1 MRNSVINMNDYRT
14 ISDSIQSPP
23 PILCE
28 CRELMTDLLRQSLPN
43 MLDEVDDVLVDIAV
57 RTSNSQERTKYF
69 NATHEVRLMRHNIEQ
84 KCIENYVE
92 LFSESLCSDNNEM
105 NEVESNEVEGAKDM
119 SIVAMENATNK
130 VRSNCHHA
138 LLNLDKQM
146 SNVLKNYDMQAKK
159 NPLSPETVCKAFYNA
174 CEQIDSGIEIRLI
187 IFKYFEKSI
196 LPLLNDVYLKINHVL
211 EGGSSSRVDLS
222 IELQRTS
229 IEVDRNEGFQSI
241 TDVKQTVTSEI
252 QSLLTD
258 QHVPDF
264 VSEFLLNQWVKL
276 LVRIYDKSGM
286 KGDSWQ
292 HAMETAEDL
301 IWSVA
306 SLSSRQDKDRLDKL
320 WPDLVLRLR
329 NGMKMIS
336 MPLHQVNNFIS
347 NLLKH
352 RASLTMLAA
361 LTQSKENDAN
371 LIKPEKIKAMKM
383 IKKSDAG
390 QVMTREKD
398 LDSTGSE
405 DITMPVLKKHS
416 GKRPSLSDSLSNYQS
431 KETDFD
437 SVIDEDIKISGPKK
451 DTDSRPFM
459 DELFVENFNVK
470 GFKTDITGG

>member
-14 ISDSIQSPP
+14 NSDSIQSPP

-28 CRELMTDLLRQSLPN
+28 CRELMTGLLRQSLPN
-43 MLDEVDDVLVDIAV
+43 MMDEVDDVLLDIAV
-57 RTSNSQERTKYF
+57 RTTNAQERTKYF

-92 LFSESLCSDNNEM
+92 LFSENLRSDNNEM
-105 NEVESNEVEGAKDM
+105 KDIEGAKDM

-130 VRSNCHHA
+130 VRSNCHNA

-196 LPLLNDVYLKINHVL
+196 LPLLNDVYLEINHVL
-211 EGGSSSRVDLS
+211 EGGSSGMES
-222 IELQRTS
+222 LQTS
-229 IEVDRNEGFQSI
+229 IEVDRSEGFQNI
-241 TDVKQTVTSEI
+241 ADVKQAVTSEI

-276 LVRIYDKSGM
+276 LVRIHNKSGM
-286 KGDSWQ
+286 KGNSWQ
-292 HAMETAEDL
+292 HARETAEDL
-301 IWSVA
+301 IWSVG
-306 SLSSRQDKDRLDKL
+306 SLSSKQDKDKLDKL
-320 WPDLVLRLR
+320 WPDLVMRLR

-336 MPLHQVNNFIS
+336 TPPHQVNNFIS
-347 NLLKH
+347 SLLKH
-352 RASLTMLAA
+352 RATLTMLAA
-361 LTQSKENDAN
+361 LTQSKKNDAN

-383 IKKSDAG
+383 KIKSDTG
-390 QVMTREKD
+390 QVMTGKKD
-398 LDSTGSE
+398 LE
-405 DITMPVLKKHS
+405 CVEK
-416 GKRPSLSDSLSNYQS
+416 Q
-431 KETDFD
+431 
-437 SVIDEDIKISGPKK
+437 DIKISGRKK
-451 DTDSRPFM
+451 NTDSRPFM
-459 DELFVENFNVK
+459 DELFVENFDIK
-470 GFKTDITGG
+470 GFKSDITGN

>member
-43 MLDEVDDVLVDIAV
+43 MLDEVDDVLLDIAV
-57 RTSNSQERTKYF
+57 RTTNSQERTKYF

-92 LFSESLCSDNNEM
+92 LFSESLRSDNNEM
-105 NEVESNEVEGAKDM
+105 DEVEGAKDM

-130 VRSNCHHA
+130 VRSNCHYA

-222 IELQRTS
+222 IESQRTS
-229 IEVDRNEGFQSI
+229 IEVDRNEGFESI

-276 LVRIYDKSGM
+276 LIRIYDKSGM

-320 WPDLVLRLR
+320 WPDLVMRLR

-347 NLLKH
+347 SLLKH

-361 LTQSKENDAN
+361 LTQSKENDEN

-383 IKKSDAG
+383 VIESDAG
-390 QVMTREKD
+390 QGMTREKD
-398 LDSTGSE
+398 LDSAGSE
-405 DITMPVLKKHS
+405 DVTMPVLKKHS
-416 GKRPSLSDSLSNYQS
+416 GKRPSLSDSLSNYLN
-431 KETDFD
+431 KEVD
-437 SVIDEDIKISGPKK
+437 SECVEIENITISGPKK
-451 DTDSRPFM
+451 DTDSRPFL
-459 DELFVENFNVK
+459 DELLVDNFNIK
-470 GFKTDITGG
+470 GFKSDITGG

>member
-1 MRNSVINMNDYRT
+1 MINMNDYRKN
-14 ISDSIQSPP
+14 SDSIQSPP

-43 MLDEVDDVLVDIAV
+43 MLDEVDDVLLDIAV
-57 RTSNSQERTKYF
+57 RTTNSQERTKYF

-84 KCIENYVE
+84 NCIENYVE
-92 LFSESLCSDNNEM
+92 LFSENLRSDNNETK
-105 NEVESNEVEGAKDM
+105 EVEGAKDM

-130 VRSNCHHA
+130 VRTNCHHA

-196 LPLLNDVYLKINHVL
+196 LPLLNDVYLEINHVL
-211 EGGSSSRVDLS
+211 ETNDLS
-222 IELQRTS
+222 MGSQQTS
-229 IEVDRNEGFQSI
+229 IADDRSEGFQSI
-241 TDVKQTVTSEI
+241 ADVKQTVTSEI
-252 QSLLTD
+252 QRLLTD

-301 IWSVA
+301 IWSVG

-336 MPLHQVNNFIS
+336 MPSHQVNNFIS
-347 NLLKH
+347 SLLKH
-352 RASLTMLAA
+352 RATLTMLAA

-383 IKKSDAG
+383 KIKLDAG
-390 QVMTREKD
+390 QVMAREND

-405 DITMPVLKKHS
+405 DKTMPALKKDS
-416 GKRPSLSDSLSNYQS
+416 GKRPSLSDSLSSYLN
-431 KETDFD
+431 KE
-437 SVIDEDIKISGPKK
+437 EDLECIEKENIKISGRKK
-451 DTDSRPFM
+451 NTDSRPFM
-459 DELFVENFNVK
+459 DELFVENFDIK
-470 GFKTDITGG
+470 GFKSDISGG